1 MKKSYDDFVDYRMAI
16 ALNSVMARLE
26 ALHNVEEL
34 ELGVRETA
42 AERIRIAIVSG
53 EVLPGQRLPM
63 RVLCA
68 LTGAAHT
75 TVREAVRRL
84 ESEGLITTIPYRGLF
99 VSDLTAAEAR
109 DIYELRAML
118 EGQAGRLF
126 VERAIDAQVVELV
139 RAIEDIGRA
148 HTARD
153 MEGVINSSDEFYRIL
168 VEGAANKAL
177 GQSLFTIHNRLALF
191 RFSSTRWPGRAE
203 RSMAELREIGEAVK
217 ARNAEAAASSLVRHI
232 EAAAELALLV
242 LGERASGAAAVGRSR
257 LMGDRA

>member
-1 MKKSYDDFVDYRMAI
+1 MMIIPNGLMAQ
-16 ALNSVMARLE
+16 LE
-26 ALHNVEEL
+26 VLDGVEEL

-42 AERIRIAIVSG
+42 AERIRAAIVSG

-63 RVLCA
+63 RELCA

-99 VSDLTAAEAR
+99 VSDLTDAEAR

-126 VERAIDAQVVELV
+126 VKRASDSHVLELV
-139 RAIEDIGRA
+139 RAVEDIGRA
-148 HTARD
+148 HAAHD
-153 MEGVINSSDEFYRIL
+153 MAGVINSSDEFYLIL
-168 VEGAANKAL
+168 TEGAANKAL
-177 GQSLFTIHNRLALF
+177 AQSLLTIHNRLALF
-191 RFSSTRWPGRAE
+191 RFSSTRWPGRADQ
-203 RSMAELREIGEAVK
+203 SMAELREIAEVVK
-217 ARNAEAAASSLVRHI
+217 ARDAEAAGLSFVRHI

-242 LGERASGAAAVGRSR
+242 LAERASGAAAVSRSR
-257 LMGDRA
+257 SAHRGERS